1 MVQKVVEEKKAKTEI
16 ELIAEKLLENTI
28 TLEEAVK
35 SVKEELAKNAEKIE
49 ALENAKNDKTENEDK
64 K

>member
-49 ALENAKNDKTENEDK
+49 ALENAKNDKTENADK